1 MTTSELS
8 EGRFVLVTHEV
19 GTVPVQQ
26 VMAVLKPRTKG
37 GLLIHHPLQFRG
49 MARSKSSY
57 SRGWGDVRAHDE
69 VWFPRRVTPE
79 VLSYLKDFLLTIFW
93 VLRARCV
100 FDVMIA
106 AGNLNAF
113 AGLTLRW
120 MGLVRKVVYYAIDF
134 SETRFSNRFLEAC
147 YRKID
152 EIVLCRVDAT
162 WHLSHAMKGAREH
175 RFPRAFTARGGRH
188 QLVPVGVHASRM
200 RGVARHCLDATER
213 IVFLGNILESHG
225 LGVVIE
231 ALSILCRE
239 WPRLMLDIYGDGPD
253 KNLVQAQVHS
263 LALSDRVT
271 FHGYI
276 EADEVLEVE
285 LGRGGIAVA
294 MYAPHLSTF
303 SRFADP
309 GKIKMYLG
317 AGLPIVMT
325 SIPPIAGDLDGDCAI
340 ISLYSSE
347 ACATAIRALLSNPER
362 YCQMRSRAFSVA
374 SGLEWETIT
383 LVSLA
388 QLSATSAV
396 VPLGGVHG
404 DASPS

>member
-1 MTTSELS
+1 MTTSETS
-8 EGRFVLVTHEV
+8 DRRFVLVTHEV

-26 VMAVLKPRTKG
+26 VLAVLKPRTKG

-49 MARSKSSY
+49 MAASKSSY
-57 SRGWGDVRAHDE
+57 TRVWGDVLAQDGG
-69 VWFPRRVTPE
+69 WIPRRVTPE
-79 VLSYLKDFLLTIFW
+79 VLSYFKDFLLTIYW
-93 VLRARCV
+93 VLRARYV

-134 SETRFSNRFLEAC
+134 SETRFSCRFLEAC
-147 YRKID
+147 YRKVD
-152 EIVLCRVDAT
+152 EIVLCHADAT
-162 WHLSHAMKGAREH
+162 WHLSRAMKGAREQ
-175 RFPRAFTARGGRH
+175 RFPRAFTGHSGRH

-200 RGVARHCLDATER
+200 RSVARDGLDAPER
-213 IVFLGNILESHG
+213 IVFLGNILEAHG

-231 ALSILCRE
+231 ALSILCSD
-239 WPRLMLDIYGDGPD
+239 WPRLRLDVYGDGPD
-253 KNLVQAQVHS
+253 RNLVEAQVHS
-263 LALSDRVT
+263 LSLSDRVT
-271 FHGYI
+271 CHGYI
-276 EADEVLEVE
+276 EDDEALEVE

-325 SIPPIAGDLDGDCAI
+325 AVPPIARDLDGDCATVVE
-340 ISLYSSE
+340 YSPGS
-347 ACATAIRALLSNPER
+347 CAMAIHTLLSNPECYR
-362 YCQMRSRAFSVA
+362 RMQARAFSVA
-374 SGLEWETIT
+374 SGLEWEK
-383 LVSLA
+383 LSFAALA
-388 QLSATSAV
+388 RLS
-396 VPLGGVHG
+396 
-404 DASPS
+404 

>member
-1 MTTSELS
+1 MTTSVPS
-8 EGRFVLVTHEV
+8 DKRFVLVTHEV

-26 VMAVLKPRTKG
+26 VFAVIKPRTKG

-49 MARSKSSY
+49 MAVSKSSY
-57 SRGWGDVRAHDE
+57 VRAWGDVLANDGG
-69 VWFPRRVTPE
+69 WLPRRVTPE
-79 VLSYLKDFLLTIFW
+79 VLSYFKDFLLTIYW

-100 FDVMIA
+100 FDVMIG

-113 AGLTLRW
+113 AGLVLRW
-120 MGLVRKVVYYAIDF
+120 MGLVRQVVYYAIDF
-134 SETRFSNRFLEAC
+134 SEMRFSNRFLEAG
-147 YRKID
+147 YRKLD
-152 EIVLCRVDAT
+152 DIVLTHADAT
-162 WHLSHAMKGAREH
+162 WHLSFAMKGAREQ
-175 RFPRAFTARGGRH
+175 RFPRAFTGHGGRH
-188 QLVPVGVHASRM
+188 QLVPIGVHASRM
-200 RGVARHCLDATER
+200 RSVARDGRDAPER

-239 WPRLMLDIYGDGPD
+239 WPRLRMDIYGDGPD
-253 KNLVQAQVHS
+253 RNLVEAQVQS
-263 LALSDRVT
+263 LSLSDRVT

-325 SIPPIAGDLDGDCAI
+325 SVPPIAGDLDGDCVTVT
-340 ISLYSSE
+340 SYSSE
-347 ACATAIRALLSNPER
+347 ACATAIHTLLSNPER
-362 YCQMRSRAFSVA
+362 YWQMRSRAFSLA

-383 LVSLA
+383 LASLA
-388 QLSATSAV
+388 QLSETCAGF
-396 VPLGGVHG
+396 PLSGVRG
-404 DASPS
+404 DDGPF